1 MDATRKIFD
10 QWAQDGRAENMEK
23 EHSKNVIKFLNT
35 VPFERPFTFLDIG
48 CGNGWVI
55 RKIVEQNNCRKA
67 IGIDKSKNMIKQ
79 ANRKK
84 ISKKENYIH
93 VDVESWKHK
102 RKFDF
107 IFAMESLYY
116 VESVEN
122 SLRRIFEM
130 LKPDGKFFCGTD
142 FYSENKD
149 TVIWPEI
156 MKIKMHLY
164 SRKEWRE
171 RFKNAGFEVK
181 TRQVKDRYGNKK
193 WKREVGTL
201 FIIGHKPKR

>member
-1 MDATRKIFD
+1 MDATRKVFD

-23 EHSKNVIKFLNT
+23 EHSKNVIKFLTT
-35 VPFERPFTFLDIG
+35 VSFEKPFTFLDVG
-48 CGNGWVI
+48 CGNGWVV
-55 RKIVEQNNCRKA
+55 RKMIEQNNCRRA
-67 IGIDKSKNMIKQ
+67 TGIDKSKNMIKQ

-93 VDVESWKHK
+93 VDIESWKHK
-102 RKFDF
+102 GKFDF

-130 LKPDGKFFCGTD
+130 LKPNGKFFCGTD

-149 TVIWPEI
+149 TVIWSEI

-171 RFKNAGFEVK
+171 LFKNVGFEVK
-181 TRQVKDRYGNKK
+181 TRQIKDRYGNKK

-201 FIIGHKPKR
+201 FIIGHKPER

>member
-1 MDATRKIFD
+1 MDATRKVFD

-23 EHSKNVIKFLNT
+23 EHSKNVIKFLTT
-35 VPFERPFTFLDIG
+35 VSFEKPFTFLDVG
-48 CGNGWVI
+48 CGNGWVV
-55 RKIVEQNNCRKA
+55 RKMIEQNNCRRA
-67 IGIDKSKNMIKQ
+67 TGIDKSKNMIKQ

-93 VDVESWKHK
+93 VDIESWKHK
-102 RKFDF
+102 GKFDF

-130 LKPDGKFFCGTD
+130 LKPNGKFFCGTD

-149 TVIWPEI
+149 TVIWSEI

-171 RFKNAGFEVK
+171 LFKNVGFEVK
-181 TRQVKDRYGNKK
+181 TRQIKDHYGNKK

-201 FIIGHKPKR
+201 FIIGHKPER

>member
-1 MDATRKIFD
+1 MDATTKVFD
-10 QWAQDGRAENMEK
+10 RWAQDGRAEKMEK
-23 EHSKNVIKFLNT
+23 EHSKNVMSFLNT
-35 VPFERPFTFLDIG
+35 ISFESPFTFLDIG

-55 RKIVEQNNCRKA
+55 RKIAEQKECRKA
-67 IGIDKSKNMIKQ
+67 VGIDKSKNMIKQ
-79 ANRKK
+79 ACRKK
-84 ISKKENYIH
+84 TSKKENFFQADI
-93 VDVESWKHK
+93 ESWKY
-102 RKFDF
+102 RGRFDF

-130 LKPDGKFFCGTD
+130 LKPEGKFFCGTD

-149 TVIWPEI
+149 TAIWSRI

-164 SRKEWRE
+164 SRREWRKL
-171 RFKNAGFEVK
+171 FKDAGFEVK
-181 TRQVKDRYGNKK
+181 TLQIRDHQGNKK

-201 FIIGHKPKR
+201 FIIGYKPER